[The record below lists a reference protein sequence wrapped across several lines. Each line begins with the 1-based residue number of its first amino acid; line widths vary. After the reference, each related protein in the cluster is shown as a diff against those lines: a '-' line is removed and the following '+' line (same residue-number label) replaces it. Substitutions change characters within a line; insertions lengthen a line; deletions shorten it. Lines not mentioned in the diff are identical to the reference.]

1 MANYLANVNYTVHI
15 IFLKEEGGLIEKL
28 DTKIKRWNVNNGR
41 FYFSVLKIRNLVKNI
56 DPDIIFPWMGYLN
69 AYLAFCKPL
78 FAKKMLWVCR
88 ESTIPSLM
96 NPNYRFPKLYSFLYK
111 YYNRYSYVICQ
122 SVHMAKDLELNFNVK
137 KERLVVINNPVDF
150 ENISLSLKEPVVKTV
165 VPENSINLLY
175 VGSLNKWKRVHLLIE
190 VLVLL
195 PVKYCLTIVGKGS
208 EYENILALAV
218 NNNFKERIRFILD
231 CDNPYPYYAASNCL
245 LLCSEFEGFPN
256 VALESMASGCPVI
269 GFNVKGGANEILENY
284 GGFIVHGEN
293 VSDFA
298 NSILNVCE
306 KQVIDK
312 NKIIAFCK
320 EKYDLKKIMDQY
332 QSVIAVV

>member
-1 MANYLANVNYTVHI
+1 MANYLANVNYTIHI

-28 DTKIKRWNVNNGR
+28 DTKIKRWDVKNGR
-41 FYFSVLKIRNLVKNI
+41 LYFSVFKIRNLVKNI

-78 FAKKMLWVCR
+78 FADKIVWLCR

-96 NPNYRFPKLYSFLYK
+96 NPNYRFPKLYSFFYK
-111 YYNRYSYVICQ
+111 FYNRYSYIICQ
-122 SVHMAKDLELNFNVK
+122 SGYMAKDLELNFNIK

-150 ENISLSLKEPVVKTV
+150 EKVTLSLKAPVVKPV
-165 VPENSINLLY
+165 APENSINLLY

-190 VLVLL
+190 ALILL
-195 PVKYCLTIVGKGS
+195 PENYYLTIVGNGT
-208 EYENILALAV
+208 EYENIQAMTIK
-218 NNNFKERIRFILD
+218 NNISGRIRFILD
-231 CDNPYPYYAASNCL
+231 CNNPYPYYAASNCL

-269 GFNVKGGANEILENY
+269 GFNIKGGANEILENY
-284 GGFIVHGEN
+284 GGFIVPGDM

-298 NSILNVCE
+298 KSILNVCE
-306 KQVIDK
+306 KQAIDK
-312 NKIIAFCK
+312 DKIIAFCK
-320 EKYDLKKIMDQY
+320 EKYDLKKIMGQY
-332 QSVIAVV
+332 QSIITG

>member
-1 MANYLANVNYTVHI
+1 MANYLANVNYTIHI

-28 DTKIKRWNVNNGR
+28 DTKIKRWDVKNGR
-41 FYFSVLKIRNLVKNI
+41 LYFSVFKIRNLVKNI

-78 FAKKMLWVCR
+78 FADKIVWLCR

-96 NPNYRFPKLYSFLYK
+96 NPNYRFPKLYSFFYK
-111 YYNRYSYVICQ
+111 FYNRYSYIICQ
-122 SVHMAKDLELNFNVK
+122 SGYMAKDLELNFNIK

-150 ENISLSLKEPVVKTV
+150 EKVTLSLKAPVVKPV
-165 VPENSINLLY
+165 APENSINLLY

-190 VLVLL
+190 ALILL
-195 PVKYCLTIVGKGS
+195 PENYYLTIVGNGT
-208 EYENILALAV
+208 EYENIQAMTIK
-218 NNNFKERIRFILD
+218 NNISGRIRFILD
-231 CDNPYPYYAASNCL
+231 CNNPYPYYAASNCL

-269 GFNVKGGANEILENY
+269 GFNIKGGANEILENY
-284 GGFIVHGEN
+284 GGFIVPGDM

-298 NSILNVCE
+298 KSILNVCE
-306 KQVIDK
+306 KQAIDK
-312 NKIIAFCK
+312 DKIIAFCK
-320 EKYDLKKIMDQY
+320 EKYDLKKIMGQY
-332 QSVIAVV
+332 QSVITG

>member
-1 MANYLANVNYTVHI
+1 M
-15 IFLKEEGGLIEKL
+15 KEEGGLIEKL
-28 DTKIKRWNVNNGR
+28 DTKIKRWDVKNGR
-41 FYFSVLKIRNLVKNI
+41 LYFSVFKIRNLVKNI

-78 FAKKMLWVCR
+78 FADKIVWLCR

-96 NPNYRFPKLYSFLYK
+96 NPNYRFPKLYSFFYK
-111 YYNRYSYVICQ
+111 FYNRYSYIICQ
-122 SVHMAKDLELNFNVK
+122 SGYMAKDLELNFNIK

-150 ENISLSLKEPVVKTV
+150 EKVTLSLKAPVVKPV
-165 VPENSINLLY
+165 APENSINLLY

-190 VLVLL
+190 ALILL
-195 PVKYCLTIVGKGS
+195 PENYYLTIVGNGT
-208 EYENILALAV
+208 EYENIQAMTIK
-218 NNNFKERIRFILD
+218 NNISGRIRFILD
-231 CDNPYPYYAASNCL
+231 CNNPYPYYAASNCL

-269 GFNVKGGANEILENY
+269 GFNIKGGANEILENY
-284 GGFIVHGEN
+284 GGFIVPGDM

-298 NSILNVCE
+298 KSILNVCE

-312 NKIIAFCK
+312 DKIIAFCK
-320 EKYDLKKIMDQY
+320 EKYDLKKIMGQY
-332 QSVIAVV
+332 QSVITG

>member
-1 MANYLANVNYTVHI
+1 MANYLANVNYTIHI

-28 DTKIKRWNVNNGR
+28 DTKINRWDVKNGR
-41 FYFSVLKIRNLVKNI
+41 LYFSVFKIRNLVKNI

-78 FAKKMLWVCR
+78 FADKIVWLCR

-96 NPNYRFPKLYSFLYK
+96 NPNYRFPKLYSFFYK
-111 YYNRYSYVICQ
+111 FYNRYSYIICQ
-122 SVHMAKDLELNFNVK
+122 SGYMAKDLEFNFNIK

-150 ENISLSLKEPVVKTV
+150 EKVTLSLKAPVVKPV
-165 VPENSINLLY
+165 APENSINLLY

-190 VLVLL
+190 ALILL
-195 PVKYCLTIVGKGS
+195 PENYYLTIVGNGT
-208 EYENILALAV
+208 EYENIQAMTIK
-218 NNNFKERIRFILD
+218 NNISGRIRFILD
-231 CDNPYPYYAASNCL
+231 CNNPYPYYAASNCL

-269 GFNVKGGANEILENY
+269 GFNIKGGANEILENY
-284 GGFIVHGEN
+284 GGFIVPGDM

-298 NSILNVCE
+298 KSILNVCE
-306 KQVIDK
+306 KQAIDK
-312 NKIIAFCK
+312 DKIIAFCK
-320 EKYDLKKIMDQY
+320 EKYDLKKIMGQY
-332 QSVIAVV
+332 QSVITG

>member
-1 MANYLANVNYTVHI
+1 MANYLANVNYTIHI

-28 DTKIKRWNVNNGR
+28 DTKIKRWDVKNGR
-41 FYFSVLKIRNLVKNI
+41 LYFSVFKIRNLVKNI

-78 FAKKMLWVCR
+78 FADKIVWLCR

-96 NPNYRFPKLYSFLYK
+96 NPNYRFPKLYSFFYK
-111 YYNRYSYVICQ
+111 FYNRYSYIICQ
-122 SVHMAKDLELNFNVK
+122 SGYMAKDLELNFNIK

-150 ENISLSLKEPVVKTV
+150 EKVTLSLKAPVVKPV
-165 VPENSINLLY
+165 APENSINLLY

-190 VLVLL
+190 ALILL
-195 PVKYCLTIVGKGS
+195 PENYYLTIVGNGT
-208 EYENILALAV
+208 EYENIQAMTIK
-218 NNNFKERIRFILD
+218 NNISGRIRFILD
-231 CDNPYPYYAASNCL
+231 CNNPYPYYAASNCL

-269 GFNVKGGANEILENY
+269 GFNIKGGANEILENY
-284 GGFIVHGEN
+284 GGFIVPGDM

-298 NSILNVCE
+298 KSILNVCE

-312 NKIIAFCK
+312 DKIIAFCK
-320 EKYDLKKIMDQY
+320 EKYDLKKIMGQY
-332 QSVIAVV
+332 QSVITG

>member
-1 MANYLANVNYTVHI
+1 M
-15 IFLKEEGGLIEKL
+15 KEEGGLIEKL
-28 DTKIKRWNVNNGR
+28 DTKIKRWDVKNGR
-41 FYFSVLKIRNLVKNI
+41 LYFSVFKIRNLVKNI

-78 FAKKMLWVCR
+78 FADKIVWLCR

-96 NPNYRFPKLYSFLYK
+96 NPNYRFPKLYSFFYK
-111 YYNRYSYVICQ
+111 FYNRYSYIICQ
-122 SVHMAKDLELNFNVK
+122 SGYMAKDLELNFNIK

-150 ENISLSLKEPVVKTV
+150 EKVTLSLKAPVVKPV
-165 VPENSINLLY
+165 APENSINLLY

-190 VLVLL
+190 ALILL
-195 PVKYCLTIVGKGS
+195 PENYYLTIVGNGT
-208 EYENILALAV
+208 EYENIQAMTIK
-218 NNNFKERIRFILD
+218 NNISGRIRFILD
-231 CDNPYPYYAASNCL
+231 CNNPYPYYAASNCL

-269 GFNVKGGANEILENY
+269 GFNIKGGANEILENY
-284 GGFIVHGEN
+284 GGFIVPGDM

-298 NSILNVCE
+298 KSILNVCE

-312 NKIIAFCK
+312 DKIIAFCK
-320 EKYDLKKIMDQY
+320 EKYDLKKIMGQY
-332 QSVIAVV
+332 QSIITG

>member
-1 MANYLANVNYTVHI
+1 M
-15 IFLKEEGGLIEKL
+15 KEEGGLIEKL
-28 DTKIKRWNVNNGR
+28 DTKITRWDVKNGR
-41 FYFSVLKIRNLVKNI
+41 LYFSVFKIRNLVKNI

-78 FAKKMLWVCR
+78 FADKIVWLCR

-96 NPNYRFPKLYSFLYK
+96 NPNYRFPKLYSFFYK
-111 YYNRYSYVICQ
+111 FYNRYSYIICQ
-122 SVHMAKDLELNFNVK
+122 SGYMAKDLELNFNIK

-150 ENISLSLKEPVVKTV
+150 EKVTLSLKAPVVKPV
-165 VPENSINLLY
+165 APENSINLLY

-190 VLVLL
+190 ALILL
-195 PVKYCLTIVGKGS
+195 PENYYLTIVGNGT
-208 EYENILALAV
+208 EYENIQAMTIK
-218 NNNFKERIRFILD
+218 NNISGRIRFILD
-231 CDNPYPYYAASNCL
+231 CNNPYPYYAASNCL

-269 GFNVKGGANEILENY
+269 GFNIKGGANEILENY
-284 GGFIVHGEN
+284 GGFIVPGDM

-298 NSILNVCE
+298 KSILNVCE

-312 NKIIAFCK
+312 DKIIAFCK
-320 EKYDLKKIMDQY
+320 EKYDLKKIMGQY
-332 QSVIAVV
+332 QSIITG